1 MNTEERKHIAIAVA
15 KMYYINGD
23 SQEQI
28 ADATGMSR
36 SNISRI
42 LRKCISDG
50 IVEIVVHDTIS
61 ENAQLAHKLK
71 THFQLK
77 DVIIVPAAATPD
89 RQSRVAGERV
99 SLYLIKILDDGMTFG
114 VARGRACYYTGR
126 SLQNT
131 RHIHVDTLQLQ
142 GAVSEF
148 ATMDEGS
155 GLISLFASKLNGKG
169 FVLNAPLMVK
179 ASLTKTDIMSS
190 DMMRA
195 ICQKYTELGVALFE
209 IERPTFYANQRT
221 GVGPLSKADVLQL
234 SEIGVTASVCG
245 YYYNLNGRPCNAGI
259 HDRVIAIEPNLL
271 RKVPYSIGIS
281 TGQHALNATLSILRA
296 KLLNVLVVDEN
307 LAQQLE
313 TRCIKNSAAEQS
325 KNTSNDERG

>member
-1 MNTEERKHIAIAVA
+1 MNIEERKNIAITVA
-15 KMYYINGD
+15 KMYYINGE

-28 ADATGMSR
+28 AAATGMSR

-50 IVEIVVHDTIS
+50 VVEIVVHDTIS
-61 ENAQLAHKLK
+61 ENVQLAHKLK
-71 THFQLK
+71 TQFRLK

-89 RQSRVAGERV
+89 RQNRIAGERIA
-99 SLYLIKILDDGMTFG
+99 LYLMKILEDGMTFG
-114 VARGRACYYTGR
+114 IARGRICYYVGR

-142 GAVSEF
+142 GAVSEL
-148 ATMDEGS
+148 ATMDESS

-169 FVLNAPLMVK
+169 YVLNAPLMVK
-179 ASLTKTDIMSS
+179 ANLTKTDIMSS

-195 ICQKYTELGVALFE
+195 IRQKYRELHAALFE

-221 GVGPLSKADVLQL
+221 GVGPLTKADVLQL
-234 SEIGVTASVCG
+234 SELGVTASVCG
-245 YYYNLNGRPCNAGI
+245 HYYNLNGSPCNAGI
-259 HDRVIAIEPNLL
+259 NDRVIAIEPDLL
-271 RKVPYSIGIS
+271 RTADYSIGIS
-281 TGQHALNATLSILRA
+281 TGRHSLNATLSILRA
-296 KLLNVLVVDEN
+296 GLLNVLVVDEN

-313 TRCIKNSAAEQS
+313 T
-325 KNTSNDERG
+325 TL

>member
-1 MNTEERKHIAIAVA
+1 MNNEERKNIAITVA
-15 KMYYINGD
+15 KMYYISGA

-28 ADATGMSR
+28 AEATGMSR

-42 LRKCISDG
+42 LRKCIQDG
-50 IVEIVVHDTIS
+50 VVEIVVHDTIS

-71 THFQLK
+71 TLFGLK

-89 RQSRVAGERV
+89 RQSRMAGERV
-99 SLYLIKILDDGMTFG
+99 ALYLMNVLEDGMTFG

-126 SLQNT
+126 FLQNT

-142 GAVSEF
+142 GAVSEL
-148 ATMDEGS
+148 ATMDESS

-179 ASLTKTDIMSS
+179 SSLTKTDIMTS

-195 ICQKYTELGVALFE
+195 IRQKYTELGVALFE
-209 IERPTFYANQRT
+209 IERPAFYANQRT
-221 GVGPLSKADVLQL
+221 GVGPLTKADVLQL

-245 YYYNLNGRPCNAGI
+245 RYYNLNGSPCNAGI
-259 HDRVIAIEPNLL
+259 NDRVIALEPDLL
-271 RKVPYSIGIS
+271 RKAPYSIGIS
-281 TGQHALNATLSILRA
+281 TGRHSLNATRSILRA
-296 KLLNVLVVDEN
+296 GLVNVLVVDEN

-313 TRCIKNSAAEQS
+313 ASQTETK
-325 KNTSNDERG
+325 

>member
-1 MNTEERKHIAIAVA
+1 MNNEERKNIAITVA
-15 KMYYINGD
+15 KMYYIHGE

-28 ADATGMSR
+28 AVATGMSR

-42 LRKCISDG
+42 LRKCIQDG
-50 IVEIVVHDTIS
+50 VVEIVVHDTIS

-71 THFQLK
+71 MLFGLK

-89 RQSRVAGERV
+89 RQSRMAGERV
-99 SLYLIKILDDGMTFG
+99 ALYLMNVLEDGMTFG

-142 GAVSEF
+142 GAVSEL
-148 ATMDEGS
+148 ATMDESS

-169 FVLNAPLMVK
+169 FVLNASLMVK
-179 ASLTKTDIMSS
+179 SSLTKIDIMNS

-195 ICQKYTELGVALFE
+195 IRQKYTELGAALFE

-221 GVGPLSKADVLQL
+221 GVGPLTKADVLQL

-245 YYYNLNGRPCNAGI
+245 HYYNLNGSPYNAGI
-259 HDRVIAIEPNLL
+259 HDRVIAVEPALL
-271 RKVPYSIGIS
+271 RKVPYAIGIS
-281 TGQHALNATLSILRA
+281 TGRHSLNATLSILRA
-296 KLLNVLVVDEN
+296 RLVNVLVVDEN

-313 TRCIKNSAAEQS
+313 SSQTETK
-325 KNTSNDERG
+325 